1 MCGIFF
7 INCFFLSAC
16 DPGYYSYNCAKKCGY
31 CSNIACDATDGTCSG
46 SCSPGYLG
54 TACKQ
59 GKICNKICN
68 MSLCVRIISQTKSVV
83 TVVI

>member
-1 MCGIFF
+1 MTYIEMCEIFLDFF
-7 INCFFLSAC
+7 INRFFLSAC

-54 TACKQ
+54 TDCKQ
-59 GKICNKICN
+59 GN
-68 MSLCVRIISQTKSVV
+68 
-83 TVVI
+83 VIKFVI